1 MLRKSIISHLLSSQ
15 LTSKLSFRLID
26 LAERILFPFD
36 GYPGPTPIDPT
47 PDEAADMR
55 DKAEKRIG
63 EIIPKPLRVI
73 FCPEDKDVSRL
84 MEWMSDAGCNAHL
97 VGMMLVS
104 LVATLLPD
112 LVDKTNSEDGQL

>member
-1 MLRKSIISHLLSSQ
+1 
-15 LTSKLSFRLID
+15 
-26 LAERILFPFD
+26 
-36 GYPGPTPIDPT
+36 
-47 PDEAADMR
+47 MR
-55 DKAEKRIG
+55 NKAEKRIG
-63 EIIPKPLRVI
+63 EIIPKPLRVV

-112 LVDKTNSEDGQL
+112 LVDKTNSKDGQL